1 MIGAGVG
8 AAALVVTWFA
18 AFETGFGKRAD
29 RSVLHGFVGL
39 QGLHVNGLANL
50 VAEIC
55 DPKPFAVL
63 GALLV
68 VVALIRGRPRV
79 ALAVA
84 AILLCANEMTELIKP
99 LVSAPR
105 LLPGY
110 PIPERSWPSGH
121 ATAAMSLALCAILV
135 APRRRRPIVAV
146 IGAAFA
152 VAVSYAFLTLAWH
165 YPSDV
170 VGGFLVA
177 GTWALLVVAV
187 LFWTEAQGH
196 DRRGAEET
204 SRPSL
209 RSTLVAPAAGCGVAA
224 VSAGLVLLVR
234 PHQVLSYARL
244 HEAFVIGAGAIG
256 ALALAVAMTLM
267 LEVRR

>member
-1 MIGAGVG
+1 VG
-8 AAALVVTWFA
+8 AALLVLTWFV
-18 AFETGFGKRAD
+18 AFKTSAGEHAD
-29 RSVLHGFVGL
+29 RAVLDGFVGL
-39 QGLHVNGLANL
+39 QRLHLNGLANL
-50 VAEIC
+50 IAEIC

-68 VVALIRGRPRV
+68 VVALIRGRPRI

-99 LVSAPR
+99 LVSTPR
-105 LLPGY
+105 LLPGD
-110 PIPERSWPSGH
+110 PMPERSWPSGH

-152 VAVSYAFLTLAWH
+152 VAVSFAFLTLAWH

-177 GTWALLVVAV
+177 GTWALSVVAV
-187 LFWTEAQGH
+187 LFWTEA
-196 DRRGAEET
+196 RRQDSRDAEVST
-204 SRPSL
+204 KPSL
-209 RSTLVAPAAGCGVAA
+209 RATLIAPVAGCGAAA
-224 VSAGLVLLVR
+224 VLAGLVLLVR
-234 PHQVLSYARL
+234 PHQVLTYARM
-244 HEAFVIGAGAIG
+244 HEAFIIGAGAIG
-256 ALALAVAMTLM
+256 ALALSVATALM
-267 LEVRR
+267 LDVRR